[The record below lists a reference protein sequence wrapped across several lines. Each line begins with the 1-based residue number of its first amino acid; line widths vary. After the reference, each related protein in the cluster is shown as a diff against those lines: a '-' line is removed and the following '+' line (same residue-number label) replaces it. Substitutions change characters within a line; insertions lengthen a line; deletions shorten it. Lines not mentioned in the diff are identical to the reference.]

1 MMSERDPDR
10 LLTRAEAAAM
20 MRLSPGGL
28 ANLHARGEG
37 PAYLKTARLRGK
49 ALYRRDAVLAYLE
62 SNGRKPA
69 ASGKRKATSRK
80 ASHA

>member
-1 MMSERDPDR
+1 MSERDPDR

-37 PAYLKTARLRGK
+37 PAYLKTARIRGK
-49 ALYRRDAVLAYLE
+49 ALYRPEVVMAYLE
-62 SNGRKPA
+62 SNGRKPTT
-69 ASGKRKATSRK
+69 SGKRKATSRK